1 MEDRGGVQKTPFLR
15 SCNRKCGERRRKAA
29 QEDGLKENE
38 ANGIHRIQSGK
49 KQPNALEDKRAAFQ
63 KFVWNTAAKRE
74 LQKCCR
80 EKKSM
85 VCRKISHWN
94 KG

>member
-1 MEDRGGVQKTPFLR
+1 MQKPPFLR

-38 ANGIHRIQSGK
+38 ANGTHRIQSGK

-63 KFVWNTAAKRE
+63 KFVWNTAAKQE
-74 LQKCCR
+74 LQKCSR